1 MASPFFH
8 RHFPPEGVK
17 MLLLSQKLVTRPLTK
32 SVKPLTLTNM
42 RIKCR
47 VSHQLHAARL
57 PFVEEGGLFVFV
69 FAAPD
74 LRNGGEEA

>member
-8 RHFPPEGVK
+8 RHFPPEGAK

-42 RIKCR
+42 RIKCG
-47 VSHQLHAARL
+47 VSHQLRAAR
-57 PFVEEGGLFVFV
+57 
-69 FAAPD
+69 
-74 LRNGGEEA
+74 